1 MDLLCSRVLVLSH
14 TGLGMSISW
23 ARPLVVLPWA
33 SNYWGPNTSFIFLV
47 ASVPLIIVPKRRSQ
61 RSVVGSKAVTTLIF
75 CSKLRD
81 ILSPHTCIFTIII
94 ESLDLSSHCT
104 FVPRA
109 PLYKY
114 IISCITHRFR
124 CTFVPLYLRSVVPSS
139 RCTFVPLYLRP
150 VVPSFRCTFV
160 PLYLRPVVP
169 SSRCT
174 FVPSSQLLINPDLS
188 QYQHVGIQ
196 NANLKLGRHLADPTP
211 NLVDPMPSLL
221 VLAMYISCCLCNFG
235 KG

>member
-1 MDLLCSRVLVLSH
+1 
-14 TGLGMSISW
+14 MSISW

-94 ESLDLSSHCT
+94 ESLDLSSHFT

-124 CTFVPLYLRSVVPSS
+124 
-139 RCTFVPLYLRP
+139 RP
-150 VVPSFRCTFV
+150 FV

-174 FVPSSQLLINPDLS
+174 FVPSYLRPVVPSSRRTFVPSYLRPVVPSSRRTFVPLYLRPVVPSSRRTFVPLYLRSVVPSSRRTFVPSYLRPVVPSSYPPNYLLTLIYHNTNMLVS
-188 QYQHVGIQ
+188 
-196 NANLKLGRHLADPTP
+196 KMPT
-211 NLVDPMPSLL
+211 
-221 VLAMYISCCLCNFG
+221 
-235 KG
+235 